1 MRESNIIEQIQNAG
15 VVGAGGAGFPTHIK
29 LANSPVDTFIANGAE
44 CEPLISK
51 DKELMKRFGA
61 EVITGIKIASEWL
74 SSKNII
80 IGIKSKNRAEIESL
94 KEHADSRTRFC
105 LMKDVYPAGDEFVL
119 VYEATGRLI
128 PPGGLP
134 LEIGCVVVNVETLY
148 NIAHCADGIPVTEKF
163 ITVSGAVKK
172 PATFRAP
179 IGTSYADCIHLAGGA
194 TADKFAVLSGGA
206 MMGELVTDM
215 TAAITKTTAGLI
227 VLPVGH
233 QQIMRRSLPPKAV
246 KRIGASCCDQCYR
259 CTELCPRWLLGYQ
272 IVPHEVMRSLL
283 FAGGER
289 QDFFNNYSL
298 LCIECN
304 ICSLYACPED
314 LDPKNICTWS
324 KRELIARGIT
334 PDKKR
339 LVKAHPMREGRQV
352 PTKLLTRRLG
362 LAPYEREAPYSDIEF
377 TPERVRIPLKQH
389 AGSAA
394 VPIVQAGQ
402 AVSKGQLIGEIYG
415 DNLGAKV
422 HASISGVVE
431 SVDSCITIRQT

>member
-1 MRESNIIEQIQNAG
+1 MPDRSLYDLIRDAG

-29 LANSPVDTFIANGAE
+29 FARSPVETLIANGAE
-44 CEPLISK
+44 CEPLIHK

-61 EVITGIKIASEWL
+61 QVISGLALTSEWL
-74 SSKNII
+74 SSKNLI
-80 IGIKSKNRAEIESL
+80 IGIKAKNRAEVDSL
-94 KEHADSRTRFC
+94 KTSADGRVKFC
-105 LMKDVYPAGDEFVL
+105 LMKDIYPAGDEFIL
-119 VYEATGRLI
+119 VYEATGKLI
-128 PPGGLP
+128 PPGGIP

-148 NIAHCADGIPVTEKF
+148 NISHAAEGVPVTEKI
-163 ITVSGAVKK
+163 ITISGAVKT
-172 PATFRAP
+172 PATFMVP
-179 IGTSYADCIHLAGGA
+179 IGTAYADCIVLAGGA
-194 TADKFAVLSGGA
+194 TVGNYAVLSGGA

-215 TAAITKTTAGLI
+215 STPVTKTTAGLI
-227 VLPVGH
+227 VLPVEH
-233 QQIMRRSLPPKAV
+233 QQVVRRSLPPKAV

-289 QDFFNNYSL
+289 QKFFSNYSL

-324 KRELIARGIT
+324 KRELFASGVR
-334 PDKKR
+334 PDKSR
-339 LVKAHPMREGRQV
+339 AVKANPMRDGRQV

-362 LAPYEREAPYSDIEF
+362 LAPYDRDAPYTEIEF
-377 TPERVRIPLKQH
+377 APERVRIPLKQH

-394 VPIVQAGQ
+394 VPVVQVGQ
-402 AVSKGQLIGEIYG
+402 AVTKGQLVGDIYG

-422 HASISGVVE
+422 HASISGIVE
-431 SVDSCITIRQT
+431 AVDSFITIRRK